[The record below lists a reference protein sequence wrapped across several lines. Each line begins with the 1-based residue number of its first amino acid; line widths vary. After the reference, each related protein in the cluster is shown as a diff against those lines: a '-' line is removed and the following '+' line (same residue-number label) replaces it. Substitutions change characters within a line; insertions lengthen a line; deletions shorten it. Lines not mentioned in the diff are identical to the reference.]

1 MKRDIGILANKNYD
15 LVVIGAGIF
24 GACAAWDATQ
34 RGLSVALIEKSDFC
48 QATSAHHFKM
58 IHGGMR
64 YLQHLD
70 FKRVRE
76 SSYERS
82 VLFRIAPHLAY
93 PLPILMPT
101 YGHGLKGKEILRAGL
116 FVYEM
121 LTCDRNQGIGDPE
134 RKLPRSRFIPPQE
147 VLKLYPGLDEKDL
160 TGAVMFYD
168 GQIYNPPRLVLSFI
182 RSAVNAGLDV
192 ANYLEVVD
200 YVLKKNRVLGV
211 IARDRL
217 TEERLEIRGKL
228 VLNTSGPWAD
238 SLNQKIFKRKQ
249 KSAPTFS
256 RDLVIV
262 VPKQLSKKYAL
273 AHLIDSRDNDAL
285 IDRGGRHI
293 FIVPW
298 RDFSL
303 IGVWHQVFSDSPDEI
318 TVSDEELIRFIDEV
332 NNAYQGLHITM
343 DDVSMV
349 NTGLILF
356 GDERNQGDGGRAHS
370 FGKRSILIDHEKEDK
385 LEGLLSL
392 IGVRATMARKEAE
405 KTVDLILQRFGKMAK
420 SSETSDT
427 TIYGGK
433 IEKFHEFVKQATDI
447 EHFKIEP
454 RVIRALI
461 HNYGSEYNGVLKYAS
476 ENKALAE
483 TVGNSTVLKAEV
495 IHAVREEMAQKL
507 EDVVFRRTDL
517 GTAINPG
524 KAAVRSCAELVAKEL
539 DWDEKKL
546 QREQKEVNA
555 IFLKRGPW
563 NKK

>member
-1 MKRDIGILANKNYD
+1 MKRDTGILTNKNYD
-15 LVVIGAGIF
+15 LVIIGAGIF
-24 GACAAWDATQ
+24 GACAAWDAIQ
-34 RGLSVALIEKSDFC
+34 RGLSVALIEKGDFC

-70 FKRVRE
+70 FRRLRE
-76 SSYERS
+76 SCYERS

-93 PLPILMPT
+93 PLPILIPT
-101 YGHGLKGKEILRAGL
+101 YGHGVKGKELLKAGL
-116 FVYEM
+116 FVYDM
-121 LTCDRNQGIGDPE
+121 LTFDRNQGIGDPE
-134 RKLPRSRFIPPQE
+134 RKLPKSRFIPPQE
-147 VLKLYPGLDEKDL
+147 VLKLYPGLDEKNL
-160 TGAVMFYD
+160 TGGVIFCD
-168 GQIYNPPRLVLSFI
+168 GQIYNPPRLVISFI
-182 RSAVNAGLDV
+182 RSAVNEGLDV

-200 YVLKKNRVLGV
+200 YILKKKRVLGV

-217 TEERLEIRGKL
+217 TDDRMEIRGKL

-238 SLNQKIFKRKQ
+238 SLNQKILNYKQ

-273 AHLIDSRDNDAL
+273 AHLIDSRDSDAL

-293 FIVPW
+293 FVIPW

-303 IGVWHQVFSDSPDEI
+303 IGVWHQVYSNSPNEI
-318 TVSDEELIRFIDEV
+318 GVSDEELKGFIDEV
-332 NNAYQGLHITM
+332 NKAYKGLHITI

-356 GDERNQGDGGRAHS
+356 GDKKNQVGGRAHS
-370 FGKRSILIDHEKEDK
+370 FGKRSILIDHEREDK
-385 LEGLLSL
+385 LEGLLTL

-405 KTVDLILQRFGKMAK
+405 KTVDLILKKLGKKAQASK
-420 SSETSDT
+420 TSDT

-433 IEKFHEFVKQATDI
+433 IENFQALVEQATDI
-447 EHFKIEP
+447 EDLNIEP
-454 RVIRALI
+454 RIIRALI
-461 HNYGSEYNGVLKYAS
+461 HNYGSEYNEVLKYAK
-476 ENKALAE
+476 ENPGWAE
-483 TVGNSTVLKAEV
+483 PVENSTVLKAEV
-495 IHAVREEMAQKL
+495 IHSVREEMAQRL

-524 KAAVRSCAELVAKEL
+524 KDSLRSCAELMAKEL
-539 DWDEKKL
+539 EWNQQKLKGEKEK
-546 QREQKEVNA
+546 VSA
-555 IFLKRGPW
+555 IFSKKGPW
-563 NKK
+563 KRS